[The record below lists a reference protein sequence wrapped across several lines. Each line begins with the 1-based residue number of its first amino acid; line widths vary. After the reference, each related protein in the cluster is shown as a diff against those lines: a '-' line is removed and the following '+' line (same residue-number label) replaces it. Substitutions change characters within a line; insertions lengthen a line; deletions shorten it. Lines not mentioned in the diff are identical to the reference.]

1 MKRILIVIC
10 ILASIGSIFAQDRWD
25 EVPGAYR
32 GFCNERDQAGNCIQ
46 RCRYTIFGILCWEG
60 TEGSNVAKGIDDRS
74 WFKYL
79 KSVECKT
86 NEHCCVKFSAGLGC
100 AKCCPK

>member
-1 MKRILIVIC
+1 MMKRILIVIC

-25 EVPGAYR
+25 EYM
-32 GFCNERDQAGNCIQ
+32 GFCNERDQAGNCIE

-60 TEGSNVAKGIDDRS
+60 TDGDVYEIGDRQWS
-74 WFKYL
+74 QWG
-79 KSVECKT
+79 SVECKT
-86 NEHCCVKFSAGLGC
+86 NEHCCVKFKWFAGVGC